1 MSPEA
6 ESALMA
12 TQPREGCRVV
22 GSVAVLAELWE
33 QRLIGRAEGLTR
45 AGLIERERIM
55 TRRITKAFGEE

>member
-1 MSPEA
+1 
-6 ESALMA
+6 MA